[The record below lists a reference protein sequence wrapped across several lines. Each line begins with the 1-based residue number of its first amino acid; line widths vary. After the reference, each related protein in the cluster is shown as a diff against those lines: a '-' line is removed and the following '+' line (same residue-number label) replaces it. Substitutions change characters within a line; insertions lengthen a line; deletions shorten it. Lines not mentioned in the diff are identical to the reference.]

1 MTAIVSIFIEK
12 KNVQI
17 GFHER
22 EAMWSMKQER
32 LDNSFHR
39 QIQPVQMR

>member
-1 MTAIVSIFIEK
+1 MTAIISIFIEK
-12 KNVQI
+12 KMFQKS
-17 GFHER
+17 FHER